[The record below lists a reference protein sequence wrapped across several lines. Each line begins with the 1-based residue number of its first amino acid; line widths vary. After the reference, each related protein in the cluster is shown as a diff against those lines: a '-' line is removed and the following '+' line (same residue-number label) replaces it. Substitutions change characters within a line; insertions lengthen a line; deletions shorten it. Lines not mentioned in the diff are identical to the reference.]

1 MLFVLRA
8 ALSVLA
14 GRYYHEFMRKNLIRA
29 IGVTTILA
37 TLAPAAF
44 AQADSKTQYTRMC
57 SLCHGTDGKAQT
69 SMGKNLKA
77 ADLTS
82 EAVQKKS
89 DAELANQIANGK
101 GKMAAYEG
109 ILGKQGVE
117 NMVKYVRTL
126 KAK

>member
-1 MLFVLRA
+1 MD
-8 ALSVLA
+8 
-14 GRYYHEFMRKNLIRA
+14 FMRKRLLIS
-29 IGVTTILA
+29 IGVVALCA
-37 TLAPAAF
+37 TAAS
-44 AQADSKTQYTRMC
+44 AQADSKTQYVRMC

-82 EAVQKKS
+82 EAVQKKT
-89 DAELANQIANGK
+89 DAELSTQIANGK

-126 KAK
+126 GKK

>member
-1 MLFVLRA
+1 
-8 ALSVLA
+8 
-14 GRYYHEFMRKNLIRA
+14 MRKNLIRA
-29 IGVTTILA
+29 FGLMTILA
-37 TLAPAAF
+37 TLAPATF
-44 AQADSKTQYTRMC
+44 GQADSKTQYTRMC

-82 EAVQKKS
+82 EAVQKKP

-109 ILGKQGVE
+109 ILGKHGVE

>member
-1 MLFVLRA
+1 MRIRSLVVL
-8 ALSVLA
+8 
-14 GRYYHEFMRKNLIRA
+14 
-29 IGVTTILA
+29 GVA
-37 TLAPAAF
+37 TLF
-44 AQADSKTQYTRMC
+44 ATMLPKASAQTDSKTQYMRMC

-89 DAELANQIANGK
+89 DAELNTQITNGK
-101 GKMAAYEG
+101 GKMAAYG
-109 ILGKQGVE
+109 GVLGKQGVE

-126 KAK
+126 APKK